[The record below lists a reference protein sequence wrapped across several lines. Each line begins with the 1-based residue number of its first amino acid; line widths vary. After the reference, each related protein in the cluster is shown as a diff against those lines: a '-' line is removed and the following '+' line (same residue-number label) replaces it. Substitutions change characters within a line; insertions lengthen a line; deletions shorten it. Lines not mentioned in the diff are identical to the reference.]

1 MRDMRRVEIFD
12 TTLRDGEQSPGIS
25 LSVEEKLEVAQQ
37 LARLNVDVI
46 EAGFPI
52 TSEGDFESVSRIA
65 AEVKGPTIAGLA
77 RIHEQDIERAWE
89 AVQWSSRPR
98 IHTFVGTSD
107 LHIEHQMRSDREDI
121 LKRAGEA
128 VRFAK
133 NLCENVEFSP
143 MDATRTDIGYL
154 AEVVAA
160 AVEASADV
168 VNIADTVGYTTPV
181 EFAAFLKELQERV
194 PALSDR
200 VLSVHC
206 HDDLGMAVA
215 NSLAGVE
222 VGARQI
228 EVAVNGIGE
237 RAGNASLEEVVMALT
252 TRRDHYGVEVGV
264 ETRQLANTSRMVS
277 NMTGYEVPP
286 NKAVVGRNAFLH
298 ESGIHQDGVLKDRRT
313 FEIMTKE
320 DIGLEGTN
328 IFLGK
333 HSGRHALKDALEELG
348 YYVEGDVLKRAFT
361 RFKEIADHKK
371 TVTAADLEAIA
382 ADEVGSFE
390 GKFVLE
396 SFRVVAA
403 TGRQSRA
410 AVTISHAEQGTF
422 EAEAEGEGPVD
433 AVFRAIDAAT
443 NIKGRL
449 TDFRIDAVTGGK
461 DALGEV
467 RVSVEFGGGDYAGR
481 GLSQDVVEAAARAY
495 VRAVNVYTAGVVG
508 ARWDA
513 QVAPWPPRG
522 DGGPRF
528 QVTNAW
534 TRRCPSA
541 TLHGWPERPQRFE
554 AISRGAT
561 ERSDG
566 YSPSSLQGSWH
577 TWWPARTGIERRATT
592 HAPIRLD
599 SPTSPVRSSL
609 LPLCCRKSYPPCSG
623 RAPRPRCPLPSGT
636 SWHTPSYSGG
646 RW

>member
-1 MRDMRRVEIFD
+1 MRRVQIFD

-25 LSVEEKLEVAQQ
+25 LSVEEKVEIAHQ
-37 LARLNVDVI
+37 LARLAVDVI

-65 AEVKGPTIAGLA
+65 SEVKGPTIAGLA
-77 RIHEQDIERAWE
+77 RIHDADIERAWE
-89 AVQWSSRPR
+89 AVKWSERPR

-107 LHIEHQMRSDREDI
+107 LHIEHQMRSNREDI
-121 LKRAGEA
+121 LERTGEA
-128 VRFAK
+128 VRLARS
-133 NLCENVEFSP
+133 LCSDVEFSP

-154 AEVVAA
+154 AEIVAA
-160 AVEASADV
+160 AVEAGADV
-168 VNIADTVGYTTPV
+168 INIADTVGYTTPA
-181 EFAAFLKELQERV
+181 EFAAFLKDLQERV
-194 PALSDR
+194 PGLKDR

-222 VGARQI
+222 VGATQV

-237 RAGNASLEEVVMALT
+237 RAGNASLEEVVMALV
-252 TRRDHYGVEVGV
+252 TRGDYYGVEVGTN
-264 ETRQLANTSRMVS
+264 TRQLANTSRLVS

-286 NKAVVGRNAFLH
+286 NKAIVGRNAFLH

-313 FEIMTKE
+313 FEIMKQA
-320 DIGLEGTN
+320 DVGLEGSN

-333 HSGRHALKDALEELG
+333 HSGRHALKEALEELG
-348 YYVEGDVLKRAFT
+348 YTVEGEVLKRAFQ

-410 AVTISHAEQGTF
+410 AVTISHENHGTF

-433 AVFRAIDAAT
+433 AVFNAIDSAT

-467 RVSVEFGGGDYAGR
+467 RVMVEFEGREYAGR

-495 VRAVNVYTAGVVG
+495 VRAVNVYAGSRVG
-508 ARWDA
+508 AEW
-513 QVAPWPPRG
+513 VAR
-522 DGGPRF
+522 
-528 QVTNAW
+528 
-534 TRRCPSA
+534 
-541 TLHGWPERPQRFE
+541 
-554 AISRGAT
+554 
-561 ERSDG
+561 
-566 YSPSSLQGSWH
+566 
-577 TWWPARTGIERRATT
+577 
-592 HAPIRLD
+592 
-599 SPTSPVRSSL
+599 
-609 LPLCCRKSYPPCSG
+609 
-623 RAPRPRCPLPSGT
+623 
-636 SWHTPSYSGG
+636 
-646 RW
+646 

>member
-1 MRDMRRVEIFD
+1 MRHVQIFD

-25 LSVEEKLEVAQQ
+25 LLVEEKVEIALQ
-37 LARLNVDVI
+37 LARLKVDVI

-52 TSEGDFESVSRIA
+52 TSEGDFEAVSRIA
-65 AEVKGPTIAGLA
+65 AEVKGPTITGLA
-77 RIHEQDIERAWE
+77 RVYHADIERAWE
-89 AVQWSSRPR
+89 AVKWSNRPR

-107 LHIEHQMRSDREDI
+107 LHIEYQMRSNKKEI
-121 LKRAGEA
+121 VKRAEEA
-128 VRFAK
+128 VLFAK
-133 NLCENVEFSP
+133 DLCPEVEFSP

-160 AVEASADV
+160 AVEAGADV

-181 EFAAFLKELQERV
+181 EFSAFLRELQERV
-194 PALSDR
+194 PRLSER

-206 HDDLGMAVA
+206 HDDLGLAVA
-215 NSLAGVE
+215 NSLAGVQ

-228 EVAVNGIGE
+228 EVAVNGLGE
-237 RAGNASLEEVVMALT
+237 RAGNASLEEIVMALV
-252 TRRDHYGVEVGV
+252 TRKDHYGVEVGV
-264 ETRQLANTSRMVS
+264 DTRQLANTSRLVS

-313 FEIMTKE
+313 FEIMTPK

-333 HSGRHALKDALEELG
+333 HSGRHALKEALEELG
-348 YYVEGDVLKRAFT
+348 YTLEGDTLKRAFE
-361 RFKEIADHKK
+361 RFKEIADHKR

-390 GKFVLE
+390 GKYILE

-410 AVTISHAEQGTF
+410 AVTISHAEHGTF

-443 NIKGRL
+443 GIKGRL

-467 RVSVEFGGGDYAGR
+467 RLSVEFEGQEYAGR

-495 VRAVNVYTAGVVG
+495 VRAANVYTAGKVK
-508 ARWDA
+508 ATW
-513 QVAPWPPRG
+513 VAP
-522 DGGPRF
+522 
-528 QVTNAW
+528 
-534 TRRCPSA
+534 
-541 TLHGWPERPQRFE
+541 
-554 AISRGAT
+554 
-561 ERSDG
+561 
-566 YSPSSLQGSWH
+566 
-577 TWWPARTGIERRATT
+577 
-592 HAPIRLD
+592 
-599 SPTSPVRSSL
+599 
-609 LPLCCRKSYPPCSG
+609 
-623 RAPRPRCPLPSGT
+623 
-636 SWHTPSYSGG
+636 
-646 RW
+646 

>member
-1 MRDMRRVEIFD
+1 MRRVQIFD

-25 LSVEEKLEVAQQ
+25 LSVEEKMEIAHQ
-37 LARLNVDVI
+37 LARLKVDVI

-65 AEVKGPTIAGLA
+65 AEVKGPTVAGLA
-77 RIHEQDIERAWE
+77 RIHDGDIERAWE
-89 AVQWSSRPR
+89 AVQWSERPR

-107 LHIEHQMRSDREDI
+107 LHIEHQMVSNRGEI
-121 LKRAGEA
+121 LQRAGEA

-133 NLCENVEFSP
+133 SLCPEVEFSP

-154 AEVVAA
+154 ADVVSA
-160 AVEASADV
+160 AVEAGADV

-181 EFAAFLKELQERV
+181 EFAEFLKELQNRV
-194 PALSDR
+194 PGLADA

-206 HDDLGMAVA
+206 HDDLGLAVA
-215 NSLAGVE
+215 NSLAGVQ
-222 VGARQI
+222 VGARQV

-252 TRRDHYGVEVGV
+252 TRKDHYDVEVGV

-313 FEIMTKE
+313 FEIMQQS
-320 DIGLEGTN
+320 DIGLEGSN
-328 IFLGK
+328 IYLGK
-333 HSGRHALKDALEELG
+333 HSGRHALKEALEELG
-348 YYVEGDVLKRAFT
+348 YTIEGEVLKRAFE
-361 RFKEIADHKK
+361 RFKDVADHKK

-390 GKFVLE
+390 GKFAMDSL
-396 SFRVVAA
+396 RVVAA

-410 AVTISHAEQGTF
+410 AVTITHEEQGIF

-467 RVSVEFGGGDYAGR
+467 RVSVEFEGAEYAGR

-495 VRAVNVYTAGVVG
+495 VRAVNVYTGSKA
-508 ARWDA
+508 
-513 QVAPWPPRG
+513 
-522 DGGPRF
+522 
-528 QVTNAW
+528 
-534 TRRCPSA
+534 
-541 TLHGWPERPQRFE
+541 
-554 AISRGAT
+554 GAT
-561 ERSDG
+561 A
-566 YSPSSLQGSWH
+566 
-577 TWWPARTGIERRATT
+577 TWVEPK
-592 HAPIRLD
+592 
-599 SPTSPVRSSL
+599 V
-609 LPLCCRKSYPPCSG
+609 
-623 RAPRPRCPLPSGT
+623 
-636 SWHTPSYSGG
+636 TP
-646 RW
+646 

>member
-1 MRDMRRVEIFD
+1 MRRVEIFD

-25 LSVEEKLEVAQQ
+25 LSVEEKVEIARQ
-37 LARLNVDVI
+37 LARLKVDVI

-65 AEVKGPTIAGLA
+65 AEVKGPRIAGLA
-77 RIHEQDIERAWE
+77 RIHEEDIVRAWE
-89 AVQWSSRPR
+89 AVQWSGRPR

-107 LHIEHQMRSDREDI
+107 LHIEHQMRSNRKEI

-128 VRFAK
+128 VLFAK
-133 NLCENVEFSP
+133 GLCENVEFSP

-154 AEVVAA
+154 SEVVAA
-160 AVEASADV
+160 AVEAGADV
-168 VNIADTVGYTTPV
+168 VNITATHGYTTPI
-181 EFAAFLKELQERV
+181 EFSAFLTELQERV
-194 PALSDR
+194 PGLAERS
-200 VLSVHC
+200 LSVHC
-206 HDDLGMAVA
+206 HDDLGLAVA

-222 VGARQI
+222 VGAGQV

-237 RAGNASLEEVVMALT
+237 RAGNASLEEIVMALV
-252 TRRDHYGVEVGV
+252 TRGDHYDAEVGV

-277 NMTGYEVPP
+277 NITGYEVPP

-313 FEIMTKE
+313 FEIMTPK

-348 YYVEGDVLKRAFT
+348 YTLEGEVLKRAFA

-390 GKFVLE
+390 GKFVLD

-410 AVTISHAEQGTF
+410 AVAISHADHGTF

-433 AVFRAIDAAT
+433 AVFRAVDAAT

-449 TDFRIDAVTGGK
+449 TDFRIDAVTGCKVSIGN
-461 DALGEV
+461 G
-467 RVSVEFGGGDYAGR
+467 RVSGELEG
-481 GLSQDVVEAAARAY
+481 Q
-495 VRAVNVYTAGVVG
+495 
-508 ARWDA
+508 
-513 QVAPWPPRG
+513 
-522 DGGPRF
+522 
-528 QVTNAW
+528 
-534 TRRCPSA
+534 
-541 TLHGWPERPQRFE
+541 
-554 AISRGAT
+554 
-561 ERSDG
+561 
-566 YSPSSLQGSWH
+566 
-577 TWWPARTGIERRATT
+577 
-592 HAPIRLD
+592 
-599 SPTSPVRSSL
+599 
-609 LPLCCRKSYPPCSG
+609 
-623 RAPRPRCPLPSGT
+623 
-636 SWHTPSYSGG
+636 
-646 RW
+646 

>member
-1 MRDMRRVEIFD
+1 MRRVQIFD

-25 LSVEEKLEVAQQ
+25 LSVEEKMEIARQ
-37 LARLNVDVI
+37 LARLRVDVI

-65 AEVKGPTIAGLA
+65 AEVEGPTIAGLA
-77 RIHEQDIERAWE
+77 RIYEADIERAWE
-89 AVQWSSRPR
+89 AVQWSNKPR
-98 IHTFVGTSD
+98 VHTFVGTSD
-107 LHIEHQMRSDREDI
+107 LHIEHQMRSNKEDI
-121 LKRAGEA
+121 LQRAGEG

-133 NLCENVEFSP
+133 SLCPEVEFSP

-160 AVEASADV
+160 AVEAGADV

-181 EFAAFLKELQERV
+181 EFAAFLKELQDRV
-194 PALSDR
+194 PDLANA

-206 HDDLGMAVA
+206 HDDLGLAVA
-215 NSLAGVE
+215 NSLAGVQ
-222 VGARQI
+222 VGAGQV

-237 RAGNASLEEVVMALT
+237 RAGNASLEEAVMALT
-252 TRRDHYGVEVGV
+252 TRKDHYGVEVDI

-277 NMTGYEVPP
+277 NITGYEVPP
-286 NKAVVGRNAFLH
+286 NKAIVGRNAFLH

-313 FEIMTKE
+313 FEIMKQQ
-320 DIGLEGTN
+320 DVGIEGTN

-333 HSGRHALKDALEELG
+333 HSGRHALKEAMEELG
-348 YYVEGDVLKRAFT
+348 YTIEGEVLKRAFE
-361 RFKEIADHKK
+361 RFKDVADHKK

-390 GKFVLE
+390 GKYSMGSL
-396 SFRVVAA
+396 RVVAA

-410 AVTISHAEQGTF
+410 AVTVSHEDHGVF

-467 RVSVEFGGGDYAGR
+467 RVSVEFEGNEYAGR

-495 VRAVNVYTAGVVG
+495 VRAVNVYTAGKLG
-508 ARWDA
+508 ASR
-513 QVAPWPPRG
+513 VA
-522 DGGPRF
+522 
-528 QVTNAW
+528 TK
-534 TRRCPSA
+534 A
-541 TLHGWPERPQRFE
+541 TP
-554 AISRGAT
+554 
-561 ERSDG
+561 
-566 YSPSSLQGSWH
+566 
-577 TWWPARTGIERRATT
+577 
-592 HAPIRLD
+592 
-599 SPTSPVRSSL
+599 
-609 LPLCCRKSYPPCSG
+609 
-623 RAPRPRCPLPSGT
+623 
-636 SWHTPSYSGG
+636 
-646 RW
+646 

>member
-1 MRDMRRVEIFD
+1 MRRVQIFD

-25 LSVEEKLEVAQQ
+25 LSVEEKLEIAHQ
-37 LARLNVDVI
+37 LARLKVDVI

-52 TSEGDFESVSRIA
+52 TSMGDFEAVSRIA

-89 AVQWSSRPR
+89 AVQWSQRPR

-107 LHIEHQMRSDREDI
+107 LHIEHQMRSNREDI
-121 LKRAGEA
+121 LRRAGQA
-128 VRFAK
+128 VEFAK
-133 NLCENVEFSP
+133 SLCEDVEFSP

-160 AVEASADV
+160 AVGAGADV

-181 EFAAFLKELQERV
+181 EFAAFLRELQDRV
-194 PALSDR
+194 PALAGR
-200 VLSVHC
+200 TLSVHC
-206 HDDLGMAVA
+206 HDDLGLAVA
-215 NSLAGVE
+215 NSLVGVE
-222 VGARQI
+222 VGATQV

-237 RAGNASLEEVVMALT
+237 RAGNASLEEVVMALV
-252 TRRDHYGVEVGV
+252 TRRDHYGVAVGV
-264 ETRQLANTSRMVS
+264 QTRQLANTSRMVS
-277 NMTGYEVPP
+277 NITGYDVPP

-348 YYVEGDVLKRAFT
+348 YTLEGEVLKRAFK

-396 SFRVVAA
+396 YFRVVAA

-410 AVTISHAEQGTF
+410 AVSISHADRGTF

-433 AVFRAIDAAT
+433 AVFRAIDSAT
-443 NIKGRL
+443 GIKGRL

-467 RVSVEFGGGDYAGR
+467 RVSVEFEGQEYAGR

-495 VRAVNVYTAGVVG
+495 VRAVNVYTAGGVT
-508 ARWDA
+508 
-513 QVAPWPPRG
+513 APW
-522 DGGPRF
+522 
-528 QVTNAW
+528 
-534 TRRCPSA
+534 
-541 TLHGWPERPQRFE
+541 E
-554 AISRGAT
+554 
-561 ERSDG
+561 
-566 YSPSSLQGSWH
+566 
-577 TWWPARTGIERRATT
+577 
-592 HAPIRLD
+592 
-599 SPTSPVRSSL
+599 TSKV
-609 LPLCCRKSYPPCSG
+609 
-623 RAPRPRCPLPSGT
+623 AQ
-636 SWHTPSYSGG
+636 
-646 RW
+646 

>member
-1 MRDMRRVEIFD
+1 
-12 TTLRDGEQSPGIS
+12 
-25 LSVEEKLEVAQQ
+25 
-37 LARLNVDVI
+37 
-46 EAGFPI
+46 
-52 TSEGDFESVSRIA
+52 
-65 AEVKGPTIAGLA
+65 
-77 RIHEQDIERAWE
+77 
-89 AVQWSSRPR
+89 
-98 IHTFVGTSD
+98 
-107 LHIEHQMRSDREDI
+107 MRSNREDI
-121 LKRAGEA
+121 LRRAGEA
-128 VRFAK
+128 VVFAK
-133 NLCENVEFSP
+133 SLCENVEFSP

-154 AEVVAA
+154 SEIVAA
-160 AVEASADV
+160 AVEAGADV

-181 EFAAFLKELQERV
+181 EFADFLNELQERV
-194 PALSDR
+194 PALEDR

-222 VGARQI
+222 VGAGQV

-237 RAGNASLEEVVMALT
+237 RAGNASLEEVVMALA
-252 TRRDHYGVEVGV
+252 TRSDFYDARVGV

-277 NMTGYEVPP
+277 NIT
-286 NKAVVGRNAFLH
+286 
-298 ESGIHQDGVLKDRRT
+298 GIHQDGVLKDRRT

-467 RVSVEFGGGDYAGR
+467 RVSVEFEGGDFAGR

-495 VRAVNVYTAGVVG
+495 VRAVNVYTAGMVG

-513 QVAPWPPRG
+513 QVAP
-522 DGGPRF
+522 
-528 QVTNAW
+528 
-534 TRRCPSA
+534 
-541 TLHGWPERPQRFE
+541 
-554 AISRGAT
+554 
-561 ERSDG
+561 
-566 YSPSSLQGSWH
+566 
-577 TWWPARTGIERRATT
+577 
-592 HAPIRLD
+592 
-599 SPTSPVRSSL
+599 
-609 LPLCCRKSYPPCSG
+609 
-623 RAPRPRCPLPSGT
+623 
-636 SWHTPSYSGG
+636 
-646 RW
+646 

>member
-1 MRDMRRVEIFD
+1 MRRVQIFD

-25 LSVEEKLEVAQQ
+25 LSIEEKVEIAHQ
-37 LARLNVDVI
+37 LARLKVDVI

-65 AEVKGPTIAGLA
+65 SEVRGPIIAGLA
-77 RIHEQDIERAWE
+77 RIHEQDIERAFE
-89 AVQWSSRPR
+89 AVQWSQRPR

-107 LHIEHQMRSDREDI
+107 LHIEHQMRSNQEEI
-121 LKRAGEA
+121 LRRAGEG
-128 VRFAK
+128 VSFAK
-133 NLCENVEFSP
+133 SLCENVEFSP

-160 AVEASADV
+160 AVEAGADV

-181 EFAAFLKELQERV
+181 EFSAFLEGLQERV
-194 PALSDR
+194 PTLAER
-200 VLSVHC
+200 ILSVHC
-206 HDDLGMAVA
+206 HDDLGLAVA

-222 VGARQI
+222 VGASQI

-237 RAGNASLEEVVMALT
+237 RAGNASLEEVVMALL
-252 TRRDHYGVEVGV
+252 TRHDHYGVEVGV
-264 ETRQLANTSRMVS
+264 QTRQLANTSRLVS
-277 NMTGYEVPP
+277 NMTGYDVPP

-348 YYVEGDVLKRAFT
+348 YTLEGEVLRRAFV

-382 ADEVGSFE
+382 ADEVGAFE

-410 AVTISHAEQGTF
+410 AVTISHAERGTF

-433 AVFRAIDAAT
+433 AVFRAIDSAT
-443 NIKGRL
+443 GIKGRL

-467 RVSVEFGGGDYAGR
+467 RVSVEFEGTEYAGR

-495 VRAVNVYTAGVVG
+495 VRAVNVYTVGGVK
-508 ARWDA
+508 AAW
-513 QVAPWPPRG
+513 VA
-522 DGGPRF
+522 
-528 QVTNAW
+528 
-534 TRRCPSA
+534 S
-541 TLHGWPERPQRFE
+541 
-554 AISRGAT
+554 
-561 ERSDG
+561 
-566 YSPSSLQGSWH
+566 
-577 TWWPARTGIERRATT
+577 
-592 HAPIRLD
+592 
-599 SPTSPVRSSL
+599 
-609 LPLCCRKSYPPCSG
+609 
-623 RAPRPRCPLPSGT
+623 
-636 SWHTPSYSGG
+636 
-646 RW
+646 

>member
-1 MRDMRRVEIFD
+1 MRRVEIFD

-25 LSVEEKLEVAQQ
+25 LSVEEKIEIAHQ
-37 LARLNVDVI
+37 LARLKVDVI

-52 TSEGDFESVSRIA
+52 TSDGDFESVSRIA
-65 AEVKGPTIAGLA
+65 AEVKGPRVAGLA
-77 RIHEQDIERAWE
+77 RIQEADIERAWE
-89 AVQWSSRPR
+89 AVQWSARPR

-107 LHIEHQMRSDREDI
+107 LHIEHQMRSNKKEILAGADR
-121 LKRAGEA
+121 A
-128 VRFAK
+128 VRHAK
-133 NLCENVEFSP
+133 SLCENVEFSP
-143 MDATRTDIGYL
+143 MDATRTEIGFL

-160 AVEASADV
+160 AVEAGADV
-168 VNIADTVGYTTPV
+168 INIADTVGYTTPA
-181 EFAAFLKELQERV
+181 EFSRFLTELQERV
-194 PALSDR
+194 PELKNR

-206 HDDLGMAVA
+206 HDDLGLAVA
-215 NSLAGVE
+215 NSLAGVQ
-222 VGARQI
+222 VGAGQV

-237 RAGNASLEEVVMALT
+237 RAGNASLEEVVMALA

-264 ETRQLANTSRMVS
+264 DTRQLANASRMVS
-277 NMTGYEVPP
+277 NVTGYEVPP
-286 NKAVVGRNAFLH
+286 NKAIVGRNAFLH

-313 FEIMTKE
+313 FEIMTPK

-348 YYVEGDVLKRAFT
+348 YTLEGEILKRAFV

-390 GKFVLE
+390 GKFVLD

-410 AVTISHAEQGTF
+410 AVTISHQDHGVF

-467 RVSVEFGGGDYAGR
+467 RITVDFEGSEYAGR
-481 GLSQDVVEAAARAY
+481 GLSQDVVEGAARAY
-495 VRAVNVYTAGVVG
+495 VRAVNVYTAGKVG
-508 ARWDA
+508 ATRT
-513 QVAPWPPRG
+513 P
-522 DGGPRF
+522 
-528 QVTNAW
+528 QVT
-534 TRRCPSA
+534 P
-541 TLHGWPERPQRFE
+541 
-554 AISRGAT
+554 
-561 ERSDG
+561 
-566 YSPSSLQGSWH
+566 
-577 TWWPARTGIERRATT
+577 
-592 HAPIRLD
+592 
-599 SPTSPVRSSL
+599 
-609 LPLCCRKSYPPCSG
+609 
-623 RAPRPRCPLPSGT
+623 
-636 SWHTPSYSGG
+636 
-646 RW
+646 

>member
-1 MRDMRRVEIFD
+1 MRRVQIFD

-25 LSVEEKLEVAQQ
+25 LSVEEKVEVAQQ
-37 LARLNVDVI
+37 LARLKVDVI

-65 AEVKGPTIAGLA
+65 AEVRGPTITGLA
-77 RIHEQDIERAWE
+77 RIHQADIERAWE
-89 AVQWSSRPR
+89 AVKWSQRPR

-107 LHIEHQMRSDREDI
+107 LHIEHQMRSNQKDI
-121 LKRAGEA
+121 LAGAEEA
-128 VRFAK
+128 VRHAK
-133 NLCENVEFSP
+133 SLCPDVEFSP
-143 MDATRTDIGYL
+143 MDATRTEIGYV

-160 AVEASADV
+160 AVDAGADV
-168 VNIADTVGYTTPV
+168 INIADTVGYTTPV
-181 EFAAFLKELQERV
+181 EFSAFLQELQERV
-194 PALSDR
+194 PGLGER

-206 HDDLGMAVA
+206 HDDLGLAVA
-215 NSLAGVE
+215 NSLAGVQI
-222 VGARQI
+222 GAGQI

-237 RAGNASLEEVVMALT
+237 RAGNASLEEVVMALV
-252 TRRDHYGVEVGV
+252 TRGDHYGVEVGV
-264 ETRQLANTSRMVS
+264 DTSQLANTSRLVS

-286 NKAVVGRNAFLH
+286 NKAIVGRNAFLH

-313 FEIMTKE
+313 FEIMTPK

-348 YYVEGDVLKRAFT
+348 YTLEGEVLKRAFV

-390 GKFVLE
+390 GKFVLD

-433 AVFRAIDAAT
+433 AVFRAVDAAT

-467 RVSVEFGGGDYAGR
+467 RVSVEFEGQEYGGR

-495 VRAVNVYTAGVVG
+495 VRAVNVYTAGKVG
-508 ARWDA
+508 AKRVST
-513 QVAPWPPRG
+513 VAP
-522 DGGPRF
+522 
-528 QVTNAW
+528 
-534 TRRCPSA
+534 
-541 TLHGWPERPQRFE
+541 
-554 AISRGAT
+554 
-561 ERSDG
+561 
-566 YSPSSLQGSWH
+566 
-577 TWWPARTGIERRATT
+577 
-592 HAPIRLD
+592 
-599 SPTSPVRSSL
+599 
-609 LPLCCRKSYPPCSG
+609 
-623 RAPRPRCPLPSGT
+623 
-636 SWHTPSYSGG
+636 
-646 RW
+646 

>member
-1 MRDMRRVEIFD
+1 MRNVQIFD

-25 LSVEEKLEVAQQ
+25 LSVEEKVEIAHQ
-37 LARLNVDVI
+37 LARLKVDVI

-65 AEVKGPTIAGLA
+65 AEVKGPTIAGLS
-77 RIHEQDIERAWE
+77 RIHRMDIERAWE
-89 AVQWSSRPR
+89 AVKWSGRPR

-107 LHIEHQMRSDREDI
+107 LHIEHQMRSNKEDI
-121 LKRAGEA
+121 LAGAEEA

-133 NLCENVEFSP
+133 SLCPQVEFSP
-143 MDATRTDIGYL
+143 MDATRTEIGYL

-160 AVEASADV
+160 AVEAGADV
-168 VNIADTVGYTTPV
+168 INIADTVGYTTPA
-181 EFAAFLKELQERV
+181 EFSAFLRELQERV
-194 PALSDR
+194 PGLKDR

-206 HDDLGMAVA
+206 HDDLGLAVA
-215 NSLAGVE
+215 NSLAGVQA
-222 VGARQI
+222 GAGQI

-237 RAGNASLEEVVMALT
+237 RAGNASLEEIVMALV
-252 TRRDHYGVEVGV
+252 TRGDHYDVEVGV
-264 ETRQLANTSRMVS
+264 ETSQLANTSRMIS
-277 NMTGYEVPP
+277 NITGYEVPP

-313 FEIMTKE
+313 FEIMTPK

-348 YYVEGDVLKRAFT
+348 YTLEGEVLKRAFA

-390 GKFVLE
+390 GKFVLD

-410 AVTISHAEQGTF
+410 AVTISHAEHGTF

-467 RVSVEFGGGDYAGR
+467 RVSVEFEGQEYAGR

-495 VRAVNVYTAGVVG
+495 VRAVNVYTVGVVG
-508 ARWDA
+508 ATR
-513 QVAPWPPRG
+513 VSTLAP
-522 DGGPRF
+522 
-528 QVTNAW
+528 
-534 TRRCPSA
+534 
-541 TLHGWPERPQRFE
+541 
-554 AISRGAT
+554 
-561 ERSDG
+561 
-566 YSPSSLQGSWH
+566 
-577 TWWPARTGIERRATT
+577 
-592 HAPIRLD
+592 
-599 SPTSPVRSSL
+599 
-609 LPLCCRKSYPPCSG
+609 
-623 RAPRPRCPLPSGT
+623 
-636 SWHTPSYSGG
+636 
-646 RW
+646 

>member
-1 MRDMRRVEIFD
+1 MRNVQIFD

-25 LSVEEKLEVAQQ
+25 LSVEEKVEIAHQ
-37 LARLNVDVI
+37 LARLKVDVI

-65 AEVKGPTIAGLA
+65 AEVKGPTIAGLS
-77 RIHEQDIERAWE
+77 RIHRMDIERAWE
-89 AVQWSSRPR
+89 AVKWAGRPR

-107 LHIEHQMRSDREDI
+107 LHIEHQMRSNQEDI
-121 LKRAGEA
+121 LAGAEEA

-133 NLCENVEFSP
+133 SLCPQVEFSP
-143 MDATRTDIGYL
+143 MDATRTEIGYL

-160 AVEASADV
+160 AVEAGADV
-168 VNIADTVGYTTPV
+168 INIADTVGYTTPM
-181 EFAAFLKELQERV
+181 EFSAFLRELQGRV
-194 PALSDR
+194 PGLKDR

-206 HDDLGMAVA
+206 HDDLGLAVA
-215 NSLAGVE
+215 NSLAGVQA
-222 VGARQI
+222 GAGQI

-237 RAGNASLEEVVMALT
+237 RAGNASLEEIVMALV
-252 TRRDHYGVEVGV
+252 TRGDHYDVEVGV
-264 ETRQLANTSRMVS
+264 ETSQLANTSRMIS
-277 NMTGYEVPP
+277 NITGYEVPP

-313 FEIMTKE
+313 FEIMAPK

-348 YYVEGDVLKRAFT
+348 YTLEGEVLKRAFA

-390 GKFVLE
+390 GKFVLD

-410 AVTISHAEQGTF
+410 AVTISHAEHGTF

-467 RVSVEFGGGDYAGR
+467 RVSVEFEGQEYAGR

-495 VRAVNVYTAGVVG
+495 VRAVNVYTAGMVG
-508 ARWDA
+508 ATRVST
-513 QVAPWPPRG
+513 VAP
-522 DGGPRF
+522 
-528 QVTNAW
+528 
-534 TRRCPSA
+534 
-541 TLHGWPERPQRFE
+541 
-554 AISRGAT
+554 
-561 ERSDG
+561 
-566 YSPSSLQGSWH
+566 
-577 TWWPARTGIERRATT
+577 
-592 HAPIRLD
+592 
-599 SPTSPVRSSL
+599 
-609 LPLCCRKSYPPCSG
+609 
-623 RAPRPRCPLPSGT
+623 
-636 SWHTPSYSGG
+636 
-646 RW
+646 